1 MSLFFF
7 VKKTWKRFDISVV
20 RWIEG
25 MKTISDFFIFLKR
38 RSPTHKKHKTA
49 SKRLSFALVVL
60 DAVKSKFPET
70 KEFIDDT
77 LKDEWQKEKWWGNF
91 FTSLEAKN

>member
-1 MSLFFF
+1 
-7 VKKTWKRFDISVV
+7 
-20 RWIEG
+20 

-38 RSPTHKKHKTA
+38 RSPMHKKHKTA

-77 LKDEWQKEKWWGNF
+77 LKDE
-91 FTSLEAKN
+91 